1 MDLINSAKTWIIV
14 GAVIILVIEVR
25 SLEIERTPSDDHFS
39 VSGIDFRRGSLLSY
53 EERTHVLFI
62 VKQNHR
68 FPPSIL
74 HKRMKFR

>member
-25 SLEIERTPSDDHFS
+25 SFEIETTPFDDHFS
-39 VSGIDFRRGSLLSY
+39 VSGIDFRLGSLLSY
-53 EERTHVLFI
+53 EERTYVLFF

-74 HKRMKFR
+74 LKRMKFR